1 MVGVAVGAE
10 KKFGIRFDFGK
21 KVGIM
26 WVYVFELAERGN
38 MGRLTPKQQRVLG
51 YLADYIERHGTGPT
65 YAEIAAELGLVDKK
79 SVTQY
84 LAALE
89 AKGYIRRE
97 RYGHRS
103 VELMRQ
109 EEPGGTP
116 ALPLAG
122 RIAAGRP
129 LEAVENIDYLA
140 MTDLIRLA
148 PGKEHFLLQVS
159 GDSMIEDGIHD
170 GDLVVVEKRATA
182 NNGDTVVALLSDNS
196 ATLKRYYREAGRIR
210 LQPANSSMKP
220 RYVRRVTIQGVVK
233 GIVRSLATSS

>member
-1 MVGVAVGAE
+1 
-10 KKFGIRFDFGK
+10 
-21 KVGIM
+21 
-26 WVYVFELAERGN
+26 
-38 MGRLTPKQQRVLG
+38 MGRLTAKQQRVLG
-51 YLADYIERHGTGPT
+51 YVAGYIEWRGTGPT
-65 YAEIAAELGLVDKK
+65 YAEIAAELGLADKK

-103 VELMRQ
+103 VELTRQ
-109 EEPGGTP
+109 EGPGGSP
-116 ALPLAG
+116 SVLPLAG

-140 MTDLIRLA
+140 MSDLIRLA

-196 ATLKRYYREAGRIR
+196 ATLKRYYRESNRIR
-210 LQPANSSMKP
+210 LQPANSGMKP

-233 GIVRSLATSS
+233 GIVRSLATS

>member
-1 MVGVAVGAE
+1 
-10 KKFGIRFDFGK
+10 
-21 KVGIM
+21 
-26 WVYVFELAERGN
+26 
-38 MGRLTPKQQRVLG
+38 MGRLTAKQQRVLG
-51 YLADYIERHGTGPT
+51 YVTGYIERRRTGPT
-65 YAEIAAELGLVDKK
+65 YAEIAAELGLADKK

-89 AKGYIRRE
+89 AKGYIRRK

-103 VELMRQ
+103 VELTRQ
-109 EEPGGTP
+109 ERPGGAP
-116 ALPLAG
+116 SVLPLVG

-140 MTDLIRLA
+140 MNDLICLA

-170 GDLVVVEKRATA
+170 GDLVVVEKKATA
-182 NNGDTVVALLSDNS
+182 NNGDTVVALFSDNS
-196 ATLKRYYREAGRIR
+196 ATLKRYYRESNRIR

-220 RYVRRVTIQGVVK
+220 RYVRHVTIQGVVK
-233 GIVRSLATSS
+233 GIVRSLVTS